1 MSFDN
6 NNNNAKKE
14 LTEEEKNKRKE
25 KSNATKNKKSSPEY
39 LALEKELREIEE
51 QEIAKRKSDLKKQMA
66 KLLK

>member
-14 LTEEEKNKRKE
+14 LTEEERNKRKE

-39 LALEKELREIEE
+39 LALEKELRKIEE
-51 QEIAKRKSDLKKQMA
+51 EEIAQRKLELKKRMA